1 MIDIFLPCGP
11 WDEIV
16 APVKRAQKQ
25 IMFYFKKWSQFILQ
39 MFKIQQQLDY
49 LHVWQYEERT
59 CLDLQIGLLC
69 VFKFLVDSSFKSQ
82 PDVE

>member
-1 MIDIFLPCGP
+1 
-11 WDEIV
+11 
-16 APVKRAQKQ
+16 
-25 IMFYFKKWSQFILQ
+25 

-69 VFKFLVDSSFKSQ
+69 VFKFIVDSSFKSQ